1 MTLPANMSRAEVMA
15 SLRRPRVL
23 MAMLAIG
30 LLAAVGIGI
39 WLFDPPP
46 RGIRIAS
53 GPVGSAEYR
62 FAQEYQEILGR
73 EGVKVEVVATGGVL
87 HNLRLL
93 RDPSSGID
101 VGLVDGASVADG
113 DSKKLMSLGT
123 LYYRPVWIFHR
134 GSLPPLGKPWPR
146 LRVAVGS
153 EGDDPDDLA
162 RQMLVESNPGAES
175 LVVTSYHRDSVD
187 DALLRGDADVVAIAA
202 PWESEAVQRLLLSDS
217 VNLRDFPRA
226 AARVALRPYLTR
238 LLLPEGVADLPRNLP
253 DSDIQLVATRVS
265 MGAKKGMHP
274 ALQYLLLDA
283 MAEVHG
289 KAGVFEKA
297 GQFPAAEPDGV
308 ALSKVAIS
316 YHKSGVPYLQ
326 RHLPF
331 WVAALLTQVALLLI
345 PLVGIAYPVLSGIPA
360 LYENLVRHRV
370 SRLYGQLKLMEIDM
384 AEGKVEDPDAMLAE
398 LDQLDHRARRLPT
411 SAAYIGMVYGLRG
424 HINFV
429 RDRLLRSMQGLASR
443 SGTS

>member
-1 MTLPANMSRAEVMA
+1 MSRAEVMA

-23 MAMLAIG
+23 MVIAAIG
-30 LLAAVGIGI
+30 LIAAIAVGI

-46 RGIRIAS
+46 RGIRIAA
-53 GPVGSAEYR
+53 GPPGSAEYR

-73 EGVKVEVVATGGVL
+73 EGVRVEVIATSGVL

-93 RDPSSGID
+93 RDPSSPVD
-101 VGLVDGASVADG
+101 VGLVDGASVARADTR
-113 DSKKLMSLGT
+113 KLMSLGT

-134 GSLPPLGKPWPR
+134 GSLPMPALGKPWPR
-146 LRVAVGS
+146 LRIAVGP

-162 RQMLVESNPGAES
+162 RQMLLESNPGAES

-217 VNLRDFPRA
+217 ASLRDVPRA

-238 LLLPEGVADLPRNLP
+238 LVLPEGVADLPRNVP
-253 DSDIQLVATRVS
+253 DSDIQLVATRMS
-265 MGAKKGMHP
+265 MGAKKGLHP

-283 MAEVHG
+283 LAEVHG
-289 KAGVFEKA
+289 KADVFEKA
-297 GQFPAAEPDGV
+297 GQFPAAEPDGFP
-308 ALSKVAIS
+308 LSKVAIS

-345 PLVGIAYPVLSGIPA
+345 PIIGIAYPVLSGIPS
-360 LYENLVRHRV
+360 LYESLIRHRV
-370 SRLYGQLKLMEIDM
+370 SRLYGQLKLVEIDM
-384 AEGKVEDPDAMLAE
+384 AEGKVEDPEAMLAE
-398 LDQLDHRARRLPT
+398 LDHLDHRARRLPT

-429 RDRLLRSMQGLASR
+429 RDRLLRSVKGQPSR
-443 SGTS
+443 SGAG